1 MGSIKC
7 FSVCSYRKILEWR
20 LFKSFYV
27 KTFITSWPAVCR
39 MGRNILPDPSSCF
52 WCEPLSWVF
61 AAGLWSSINIRC
73 TPPSTQH
80 GICTDYC
87 FIMKMKSNCY
97 EVILRLNKPKTM
109 DSSLINDYYQ
119 LLESHGLL
127 HFVLSVFIYMK
138 CYFIQD
144 FIVIKVRWNPI
155 LSSSFATHIPHTE
168 RQCCKHLIQHW
179 KKEWNSNVGQSQGVK
194 IYNKKSVSNLHTN
207 TMTMLLK
214 WKVAIII
221 KTVRSYSD
229 SSQVKN

>member
-27 KTFITSWPAVCR
+27 KTFITSWPYAGWGAISCPTRAHAFGV
-39 MGRNILPDPSSCF
+39 NHSLESS
-52 WCEPLSWVF
+52 LLDNV
-61 AAGLWSSINIRC
+61 IIYQYQMH
-73 TPPSTQH
+73 PPSTQL

-97 EVILRLNKPKTM
+97 EVILRLNKLKTM

-144 FIVIKVRWNPI
+144 FIVIKVR
-155 LSSSFATHIPHTE
+155 
-168 RQCCKHLIQHW
+168 
-179 KKEWNSNVGQSQGVK
+179 
-194 IYNKKSVSNLHTN
+194 
-207 TMTMLLK
+207 
-214 WKVAIII
+214 
-221 KTVRSYSD
+221 
-229 SSQVKN
+229 